1 MPVDADDPA
10 GRGYL
15 QVRVGLHCGPVVGIV
30 ADRAALKYTLIG
42 ETAVKA
48 ARMESS
54 GAAGRIQCSAA
65 AARMIAQQADDV
77 MLRPR

>member
-1 MPVDADDPA
+1 M
-10 GRGYL
+10 
-15 QVRVGLHCGPVVGIV
+15 HCGPVVGIV

-42 ETAVKA
+42 ETAGVA

-65 AARMIAQQADDV
+65 SARLIAQQGNDV
-77 MLRPR
+77 MLRRRSVRSSGCAHPQI